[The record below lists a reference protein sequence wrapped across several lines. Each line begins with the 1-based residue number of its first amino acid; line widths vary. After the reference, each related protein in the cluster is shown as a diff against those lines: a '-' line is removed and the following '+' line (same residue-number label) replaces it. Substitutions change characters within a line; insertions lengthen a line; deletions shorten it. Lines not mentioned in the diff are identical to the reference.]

1 MKKILSFLLVLLAS
15 LTAFAKDYNYVS
27 VPGDPMQT
35 RIYTLSNGLKVYLSV
50 NKDKPRIY
58 TNIAVHTGSRNDP
71 AETTGLAHYLEHIMF
86 KGTKQFGTRDY
97 EKEKPFLDQIR
108 DKYEVYRTLTDD
120 AERKQCYHE
129 IDSLSQLA
137 AEYNIPNEYDKLCAS
152 LGADATNAY
161 TSNDQTVYVNEIP
174 SNELEKWLKVES
186 DRFQNLVIRG
196 FHTELEAVY
205 EEYNMGIAKD
215 SRKMWPALT
224 AKLFP
229 GHPYGTQTTIG
240 TQQHLKNPS
249 IVNIENYY
257 NNYYCPNNVAIVLA
271 GDFDCDKTIALI
283 DKYFGSWKKNENLTR
298 PSYPAVK
305 KITEP
310 TDTVVLGQEAAFMY
324 IAWQAEGGKSHQLDT
339 LAVIDH
345 LLSNGKAGLID
356 LDINQPMKCAYAGAG
371 VQDLEEYSGFLL
383 QGMPKEGQTNKEVK
397 DILLAEIEKL
407 KKGEFDESL
416 LKAIVNNMKRYEY
429 SALESNESR
438 VSTMTDAFI
447 YSEDWV
453 DVVNQLDRIS
463 KISKADI
470 VSFAN
475 RFFKDNYVVIYKEQG
490 EDTTLKKIEKPA
502 ITPIPANREYQSE
515 FVGNIINE
523 QSPEIA
529 PVFPDYD
536 KEITKATTKKGLP
549 VRYVKNNVNGLF
561 TLVYN
566 YNFGTDA
573 EPFIDYL
580 SDYLELVGTKKYS
593 ADEIQKM
600 FYTMACDYNISASD
614 REVRVT
620 LSGLSENMV
629 EAMKLYEHIITNA
642 VADYEQYKSFI
653 DLVEKNRLD
662 AKKNQE
668 SCFRALSSYG
678 YYGKKSPYYRQV
690 SVTKLRET
698 KPETILATANL
709 LNTHSHNVLYYGPM
723 ELKDVVAAVNKNH
736 NSKAVSKKSAP
747 VSEASASESDPVQRE
762 ATPQNEIIIAPYDA
776 KNIYMRMYNCEDRM
790 FNPKE
795 LAIIDLFNTYY
806 GGSMNAIVFQEL
818 RETRGLAYSAS
829 AYYNYPNYKDQKEF
843 FVTSIITQNDKMLD
857 CVNTFKQILD
867 TIPQQQEAFDV
878 AKQTLLKNL
887 ATERTIKAGLL
898 TSQLSSER
906 LGLDKSVREIVYQ
919 NAQNL
924 TLQDIVRFANTH
936 IANKP
941 YRYLILGDEKELNM
955 KELEK
960 FGIIKRVSLE
970 DVFNY

>member
-1 MKKILSFLLVLLAS
+1 MAT
-15 LTAFAKDYNYVS
+15 LTASAKDYNYVS

-108 DKYEVYRTLTDD
+108 DKYEVYRTLTDE

-137 AEYNIPNEYDKLCAS
+137 AQYNIPNEYDKLCAS
-152 LGADATNAY
+152 LGADGTNAY

-174 SNELEKWLKVES
+174 SNELEKWLKVEA

-205 EEYNMGIAKD
+205 EEYNIGIAQD

-271 GDFDCDKTIALI
+271 GDFDPDKTIALI
-283 DKYFGSWKKNENLTR
+283 DKYFGSWKKNESLTR

-305 KITEP
+305 EATVP
-310 TDTVVLGQEAAFMY
+310 SDTTVVGQEAAFMFL
-324 IAWQAEGGKSHQLDT
+324 AWSAKEAKNPQLDT
-339 LAVIDH
+339 LALASQV
-345 LLSNGKAGLID
+345 LYNGKAGLLD
-356 LDINQPMKCAYAGAG
+356 LNVNQPMKCAFAAVFVEGM
-371 VQDLEEYSGFLL
+371 EEYSNIIF
-383 QGMPKEGQTNKEVK
+383 QGLPKEGQTNQEVR
-397 DILLAEIEKL
+397 DIILSEVEKL
-407 KKGEFDESL
+407 KKGDFDESM
-416 LKAIVNNMKRYEY
+416 LKAIINNLKKSEY
-429 SALESNESR
+429 SALEKNESR

-447 YSEDWV
+447 HGKDWA
-453 DVVNQLDRIS
+453 DEVNQLDRIS
-463 KISKADI
+463 KITKAEL
-470 VSFAN
+470 VGFAN
-475 RFFKDNYVVIYKEQG
+475 RFFKDNYVAIYKEVG
-490 EDTTLKKIEKPA
+490 NDTTLHKIEKPA
-502 ITPIPANREYQSE
+502 ITPIPANREYQSQ
-515 FVGNIINE
+515 FVTDIINE

-529 PVFPDYD
+529 PVFPDFD
-536 KEITKATTKKGLP
+536 KEIAHAVTKSKVP
-549 VRYVKNNVNGLF
+549 VRYVKNTVNGLF
-561 TLVYN
+561 QLSYVYD
-566 YNFGTDA
+566 FGTDA

-580 SDYLELVGTKKYS
+580 ADYLELIGTKKYS
-593 ADEIQKM
+593 ADEIQKK
-600 FYTMACDYNISASD
+600 FYAMACGYSIRASD

-642 VADYEQYKSFI
+642 VADYDQYKSFI

-668 SCFRALSSYG
+668 NCFHALSSYG
-678 YYGKKSPYYRQV
+678 YYGKKSPFYRLV
-690 SVTKLRET
+690 SVKTLRET

-709 LNTHSHNVLYYGPM
+709 LSTRSHKVLYYGPM
-723 ELKDVVAAVNKNH
+723 ELKDVVAAINKNH
-736 NSKAVSKKSAP
+736 NVKKLAP
-747 VSEASASESDPVQRE
+747 VSEASSSEPTHVQRE
-762 ATPQNEIIIAPYDA
+762 ATPQNEVYIAPYDA
-776 KNIYMRMYNCEDRM
+776 KNIYMRMYNCEDRYL
-790 FNPKE
+790 NPEE
-795 LAIIDLFNTYY
+795 LATIDLFNTYY

-818 RETRGLAYSAS
+818 RETRGLAYSAN
-829 AYYNYPNYKDQKEF
+829 AYYNTPSYKDEKEF
-843 FVTSIITQNDKMLD
+843 FVTSIITQNDKMID

-867 TIPQQQEAFDV
+867 TIPQQQEAFEV

-898 TSQLSSER
+898 NSQISAER
-906 LGLDKSVREIVYQ
+906 LGLDKSLREIVYK
-919 NAQNL
+919 NAQKL
-924 TLQDIVRFANTH
+924 TLQDIVNFANTH

-941 YRYLILGDEKELNM
+941 YRYLILGDEKELYM
-955 KELEK
+955 EELKK
-960 FGIIKRVSLE
+960 FGTIKRLTLE
-970 DVFNY
+970 EIFNY

>member
-1 MKKILSFLLVLLAS
+1 MKKFLTLAVVMLATLTLS
-15 LTAFAKDYNYVS
+15 AKDYKYSTVA
-27 VPGDPMQT
+27 GDPMQT
-35 RIYTLSNGLKVYLSV
+35 RIYTLDNGLKVYLSV

-97 EKEKPFLDQIR
+97 DKEKPFLDQIR
-108 DKYEVYRTLTDD
+108 DKYEVYRTLTDE

-137 AEYNIPNEYDKLCAS
+137 AQYNIPNEYDKLCAS
-152 LGADATNAY
+152 LGADGTNAY

-174 SNELEKWLKVES
+174 SNELEKWLKVEA

-298 PSYPAVK
+298 PTYPAVQ

-324 IAWQAEGGKSHQLDT
+324 LAWQAEGSKSFQIDT

-345 LLSNGKAGLID
+345 LLSNGMAGLLD
-356 LDINQPMKCAYAGAG
+356 LDVNQPMKCANAGSG

-383 QGMPKEGQTNKEVK
+383 YGMPKEGQTNKEVK

-407 KKGEFDESL
+407 KKGEFDESM
-416 LKAIVNNMKRYEY
+416 LKAIVNNMKKSEY
-429 SALESNESR
+429 AAIESNESR

-447 YSEDWV
+447 NGTDWADEV
-453 DVVNQLDRIS
+453 HQLDRIS
-463 KISKADI
+463 KIKKADI

-475 RFFKDNYVVIYKEQG
+475 RFFKDNYVAIYKEVG
-490 EDTTLKKIEKPA
+490 IDSTLKKIEKPL
-502 ITPIPANREYQSE
+502 ITPIPANREYQSK
-515 FVGNIINE
+515 FVSEIVNE
-523 QSPEIA
+523 ASPEIA
-529 PVFPDYD
+529 AVFPDYD
-536 KEITKATTKKGLP
+536 KEISKATTKKGLP
-549 VRYVKNNVNGLF
+549 VRYVKNVENGLF
-561 TLVYN
+561 TLIYT
-566 YNFGTDA
+566 YNFGTEA
-573 EPFIDYL
+573 EPFLDYL
-580 SDYLELVGTKKYS
+580 SDYLELVGTNKYS
-593 ADEIQKM
+593 AKEIQKM
-600 FYTMACDYNISASD
+600 FYAMACSYSISAGD
-614 REVRVT
+614 REVYVY
-620 LSGLSENMV
+620 LSGLSENMI
-629 EAMKLYEHIITNA
+629 EAMKLYEHLITNA
-642 VADYEQYKSFI
+642 VADYDQYKSYI
-653 DLVEKNRLD
+653 DLVEKNRMD

-668 SCFRALSSYG
+668 SCFSALSSYG
-678 YYGKKSPYYRQV
+678 YYGKKSPYYLEK
-690 SVTKLRET
+690 SVKELRET

-709 LNTHSHNVLYYGPM
+709 LRNRMHKVLYYGPM

-736 NSKAVSKKSAP
+736 NVAKKLVAA
-747 VSEASASESDPVQRE
+747 EETKTIQRE
-762 ATPQNEIIIAPYDA
+762 ATPQNEVFIAPYEA

-790 FNPKE
+790 LNPEE
-795 LAIIDLFNTYY
+795 LANINLFNTYY
-806 GGSMNAIVFQEL
+806 GGGMNAIVFQEL
-818 RETRGLAYSAS
+818 RETRGLAYSAG
-829 AYYNYPNYKDQKEF
+829 AYYNTPSYKDEKES
-843 FVTSIITQNDKMLD
+843 FVTSIITQNDKMVD

-887 ATERTIKAGLL
+887 ATERTIKSGLL
-898 TSQLSSER
+898 MSQLSSER
-906 LGLDKSVREIVYQ
+906 LGLNKSVREIVYQ
-919 NAQNL
+919 NAQKL
-924 TLQDIVRFANTH
+924 TLQDVVNFANTH
-936 IANKP
+936 ISNKP
-941 YRYLILGDEKELNM
+941 YRYLILGDEKELDM
-955 KELEK
+955 KALEK
-960 FGIIKRVSLE
+960 IGPITKLSLE
-970 DVFNY
+970 DIFNY

>member
-1 MKKILSFLLVLLAS
+1 MKKIITLAAALLAAFS
-15 LTAFAKDYNYVS
+15 LSAKDYKYSS
-27 VPGDPMQT
+27 VAGDPMQT
-35 RIYTLSNGLKVYLSV
+35 RIYTLDNGLKVYLSV

-86 KGTKQFGTRDY
+86 KGTKLYGTRDY

-108 DKYEVYRTLTDD
+108 DKYEVYRTLTDE
-120 AERKQCYHE
+120 AQRKQCYHE

-137 AEYNIPNEYDKLCAS
+137 AQYNIPNEYDKLCAS

-174 SNELEKWLKVES
+174 SNELEKWLKVEA

-249 IVNIENYY
+249 IANIENYY

-298 PSYPAVK
+298 PTYPAVK

-356 LDINQPMKCAYAGAG
+356 LDVNQPMKCAYAGSG

-407 KKGEFDESL
+407 KKGEFEESM
-416 LKAIVNNMKRYEY
+416 LKAILNNMKSSEY
-429 SALESNESR
+429 AALESNESR

-447 YSEDWV
+447 YSEDWA

-470 VSFAN
+470 VDFAN

-515 FVGNIINE
+515 FVGSIINE
-523 QSPEIA
+523 ESPEIA

-561 TLVYN
+561 TLIYN
-566 YNFGTDA
+566 YDFGTDS

-593 ADEIQKM
+593 AEQIQKK
-600 FYTMACDYNISASD
+600 FYELACSYSISASD
-614 REVRVT
+614 REARVT

-642 VADYEQYKSFI
+642 VADYDQYKSYI
-653 DLVEKNRLD
+653 DLVEKDRLD

-690 SVTKLRET
+690 SVKKLRET

-709 LNTHSHNVLYYGPM
+709 LSTRCHKVLYYGPM
-723 ELKDVVAAVNKNH
+723 ELKDLVAAVNKNH
-736 NSKAVSKKSAP
+736 KVGRGFPSRQV
-747 VSEASASESDPVQRE
+747 ASEPVQHE
-762 ATPQNEIIIAPYDA
+762 ATPKNEIVIAPYDA
-776 KNIYMRMYNCEDRM
+776 KNIYMRMYNCEDRK
-790 FNPKE
+790 FNPEE
-795 LAIIDLFNTYY
+795 LATIQLFNTYY

-829 AYYNYPNYKDQKEF
+829 AYYDYPNYKDEKEY

-898 TSQLSSER
+898 ISQLSSER
-906 LGLDKSVREIVYQ
+906 LGLDKSVSEIVYKD
-919 NAQNL
+919 AQKL
-924 TLQDIVRFANTH
+924 TLQDIVNFANTH
-936 IANKP
+936 ISSKP
-941 YRYLILGDEKELNM
+941 YRYLILGDEKELDM
-955 KELEK
+955 KALEK
-960 FGIIKRVSLE
+960 IGPITKLSLE

>member
-1 MKKILSFLLVLLAS
+1 MKKFLTFAVALLATIT
-15 LTAFAKDYNYVS
+15 LAAKDYKYSS
-27 VPGDPMQT
+27 VAGDPMQT
-35 RIYTLSNGLKVYLSV
+35 RIYTLDNGLKVYLSV

-86 KGTKQFGTRDY
+86 KGTKQYGTRDY

-120 AERKQCYHE
+120 AQRKQCYHE

-137 AEYNIPNEYDKLCAS
+137 AQYNIPNEYDKLCAS
-152 LGADATNAY
+152 LGADGTNAY

-174 SNELEKWLKVES
+174 SNELEKWLKVEA

-215 SRKMWPALT
+215 SRKIWPALT
-224 AKLFP
+224 AKLYP
-229 GHPYGTQTTIG
+229 NHPYGTQTTIG

-271 GDFDCDKTIALI
+271 GDFDPDNTIALI
-283 DKYFGSWKKNENLTR
+283 DRYFGSWKKNENLTR
-298 PSYPAVK
+298 PTYPAVK
-305 KITEP
+305 EATAP
-310 TDTVVLGQEAAFMY
+310 SDTIVVGQEAAFMFL
-324 IAWQAEGGKSHQLDT
+324 AWPAEAAKSHQLDT
-339 LAVIDH
+339 LSLVSKV
-345 LLSNGKAGLID
+345 LYNGKAGLLD
-356 LDINQPMKCAYAGAG
+356 LDVNQPMRCAFAGAF
-371 VQDLEEYSGFLL
+371 VQDLEEYSSLL
-383 QGMPKEGQTNKEVK
+383 FQGQPKEGQTNKEVK

-407 KKGEFDESL
+407 KKGEFDESM
-416 LKAIVNNMKRYEY
+416 LKAIVNNMKQGEY
-429 SALESNESR
+429 AALESNESR

-447 YSEDWV
+447 YGKEWADEV
-453 DVVNQLDRIS
+453 HQLDRIS

-502 ITPIPANREYQSE
+502 ITPIPANREYQSQ
-515 FVGNIINE
+515 FVTDIINE

-561 TLVYN
+561 TLVYC
-566 YNFGTDA
+566 YNFGTET

-600 FYTMACDYNISASD
+600 FYAMACGYSISASD
-614 REVRVT
+614 REVRVS

-629 EAMKLYEHIITNA
+629 EAMKLYEHIISNA
-642 VADYEQYKSFI
+642 VADYDQYKSFV

-668 SCFRALSSYG
+668 SCFRALSYYG
-678 YYGKKSPYYRQV
+678 YYGKKSPFYREV
-690 SVTKLRET
+690 SVKTLRET

-709 LNTHSHNVLYYGPM
+709 LNTRSHKVLYYGPM

-736 NSKAVSKKSAP
+736 NVAKKLINTDD
-747 VSEASASESDPVQRE
+747 VKPVQRE
-762 ATPQNEIIIAPYDA
+762 ATPQSEIIIAPYDA

-790 FNPKE
+790 LNPEE
-795 LAIIDLFNTYY
+795 LATIDLFNTYY

-829 AYYNYPNYKDQKEF
+829 AYYNSPNYKDEKEF
-843 FVTSIITQNDKMLD
+843 FVTSIITQNDKMID

-887 ATERTIKAGLL
+887 ATERTIKYGLL
-898 TSQLSSER
+898 ASQISAER
-906 LGLDKSVREIVYQ
+906 LGLDKSLREIVYR
-919 NAQNL
+919 NAQKL
-924 TLQDIVRFANTH
+924 TLEDVVNFANTH

-941 YRYLILGDEKELNM
+941 YRYLILGDEKELDM
-955 KELEK
+955 KSLEK
-960 FGIIKRVSLE
+960 IGPITRLSLE

>member
-1 MKKILSFLLVLLAS
+1 MKRFFNFLLMS
-15 LTAFAKDYNYVS
+15 LMLVVVVTSCGKKDYETVKN
-27 VPGDPMQT
+27 DPLKT
-35 RIYTLSNGLKVYLSV
+35 RIYTLDNGLKVYLSV

-86 KGTKQFGTRDY
+86 KGTKQYGTRDY

-108 DKYEVYRTLTDD
+108 AKYEVYRTLTDD

-137 AEYNIPNEYDKLCAS
+137 AQYNIPNEYDKLCAS

-174 SNELEKWLKVES
+174 SNELEKWLKVEA

-215 SRKMWPALT
+215 NRKMWPALT

-283 DKYFGSWKKNENLTR
+283 DKYFGSWKKNENLSR
-298 PSYPAVK
+298 PTYPAVK

-339 LAVIDH
+339 LTVIDR

-356 LDINQPMKCAYAGAG
+356 LDVNQPMKCAYAGAG

-407 KKGEFDESL
+407 KKGEFDESM
-416 LKAIVNNMKRYEY
+416 LKAIVNNMKRSEY
-429 SALESNESR
+429 SAIESNKSR
-438 VSTMTDAFI
+438 VSAMTDAFI
-447 YSEDWV
+447 NGADWADEV
-453 DVVNQLDRIS
+453 QQLDRIS

-490 EDTTLKKIEKPA
+490 EDKTLKKIDKPA
-502 ITPIPANREYQSE
+502 ITPIPANREYQSQ
-515 FVGNIINE
+515 FVSDIINE

-536 KEITKATTKKGLP
+536 KEIAKATTKKGLP

-561 TLVYN
+561 TLVYC
-566 YNFGTDA
+566 YNFGTET

-593 ADEIQKM
+593 ADEIQKK
-600 FYTMACDYNISASD
+600 FYAMACGYSISASD
-614 REVRVT
+614 REVRVS

-642 VADYEQYKSFI
+642 VADYDQYKSFI

-690 SVTKLRET
+690 SVKTLRET

-709 LNTHSHNVLYYGPM
+709 LNTRSHKVLYYGPM

-736 NSKAVSKKSAP
+736 NVAKKLISTDD
-747 VSEASASESDPVQRE
+747 VKPVQRE

-790 FNPKE
+790 LNPEE
-795 LAIIDLFNTYY
+795 LATIQLFNTYY

-829 AYYNYPNYKDQKEF
+829 AYYNTPSYKDEKEF

-898 TSQLSSER
+898 NSQLSSER
-906 LGLDKSVREIVYQ
+906 LGLDKSVREIVYK
-919 NAQNL
+919 NAQKL
-924 TLQDIVRFANTH
+924 TLQDIVKFANTH
-936 IANKP
+936 ISNKP

-960 FGIIKRVSLE
+960 IGPIKRVSLE
-970 DVFNY
+970 EVFNY

>member
-1 MKKILSFLLVLLAS
+1 MKKVITLVVLFLSALS
-15 LTAFAKDYNYVS
+15 LSAKDYNYS
-27 VPGDPMQT
+27 TVPGDPMQT
-35 RIYTLSNGLKVYLSV
+35 RIYTLDNGLKVYLSV

-86 KGTKQFGTRDY
+86 KGTKLYGTRDY

-108 DKYEVYRTLTDD
+108 DKYEVYRTLTDEE
-120 AERKQCYHE
+120 ERKQCYHE

-174 SNELEKWLKVES
+174 SNEIEKWLKVEA

-215 SRKMWPALT
+215 QRKMWPALT

-229 GHPYGTQTTIG
+229 NHPYGTQTTIG

-257 NNYYCPNNVAIVLA
+257 RNYYCPNNVAIVLA
-271 GDFDCDKTIALI
+271 GDFDYENTIALI
-283 DKYFGSWKKNENLTR
+283 DKYFGSWKKNEDLKR
-298 PSYPAVK
+298 PSYPAVQ

-310 TDTVVLGQEAAFMY
+310 SDTVVLGQEAAFMFV
-324 IAWQAEGGKSHQLDT
+324 AWQAEGGKSYQLDT
-339 LAVIDH
+339 LAVIDG
-345 LLSNGKAGLID
+345 LLSNGSAGLLD
-356 LDINQPMKCAYAGAG
+356 LDVNQPMKCAYAGSG
-371 VQDLEEYSGFLL
+371 VQDLEEYSCFLL
-383 QGMPKEGQTNKEVK
+383 QAMPKEGQTNTEVK
-397 DILLAEIEKL
+397 EILLEEIAKL
-407 KKGEFDESL
+407 KNGDFDESM
-416 LKAIVNNMKRYEY
+416 LKAIINNMKKNEY

-438 VSTMTDAFI
+438 VSMMTDAFI
-447 YSEDWV
+447 YSMDWKDKV
-453 DVVNQLDRIS
+453 ERIDRIS
-463 KISKADI
+463 RISKADI
-470 VSFAN
+470 VGFAN

-502 ITPIPANREYQSE
+502 ITPIPANREYQSQ
-515 FVGNIINE
+515 FVSDIINE

-529 PVFPDYD
+529 PVFPDFD
-536 KEITKATTKKGLP
+536 KQIAKATTKNNLP
-549 VRYVKNNVNGLF
+549 VRYVKNTVNGLF
-561 TLVYN
+561 SLVYN
-566 YNFGTDA
+566 YDFGSDA

-580 SDYLELVGTKKYS
+580 SDYLELIGTKKYT
-593 ADEIQKM
+593 AEQIQKM
-600 FYTMACDYNISASD
+600 FYSMACSYSISASD
-614 REVRVT
+614 REATVAI
-620 LSGLSENMV
+620 SGLSENMV

-642 VADYEQYKSFI
+642 VADYEQYESYV
-653 DLVEKNRLD
+653 DLLEKDRTD

-668 SCFRALSSYG
+668 SCFRALTSYG
-678 YYGKKSPYYRQV
+678 FYGKKSPYYREISISQ
-690 SVTKLRET
+690 LRET
-698 KPETILATANL
+698 KPETILATAKL
-709 LNTHSHNVLYYGPM
+709 LSTRQHKVLYYGPM
-723 ELKDVVAAVNKNH
+723 ELDDVVAAVGKYH
-736 NSKAVSKKSAP
+736 KVAKKLLP
-747 VSEASASESDPVQRE
+747 TGDFQPVQLE
-762 ATPQNEIIIAPYDA
+762 TTPNNEVYIAPYDA
-776 KNIYMRMYNCEDRM
+776 KNIYMRMYNCEDRRL
-790 FNPKE
+790 NPEE
-795 LAIIDLFNTYY
+795 LATIQLFNTYY
-806 GGSMNAIVFQEL
+806 GGGMNSIVFQEL
-818 RETRGLAYSAS
+818 RETRGLAYSAG
-829 AYYNYPNYKDQKEF
+829 AYYNIPSYSDLKESF
-843 FVTSIITQNDKMLD
+843 STSIITQNDKMLD

-898 TSQLSSER
+898 NSQLSSER
-906 LGLDKSVREIVYQ
+906 LGLDKSLREIVYQ

-924 TLQDIVRFANTH
+924 TLQDIVNFANTH
-936 IANKP
+936 ISNKP

-955 KELEK
+955 EELEK
-960 FGIIKRVSLE
+960 IGPIKRLTLE